1 MYRLQIITGSI
12 RPNRLLDSVT
22 PWVVRHARAHG
33 AFDVEVLDLR
43 EWALP
48 MFAEHAGSIG
58 DPTDPTYSDPVVKRW
73 NTTIAAGDG
82 YLFVTPEYNH
92 SVPAVLKNALE
103 TVFASFAFRN
113 KPAGFVGYS
122 TSVAGGARAIEHLAQ
137 IAIDHEM
144 VPPCCSVRRGARS
157 ATTASRPTRP
167 AGRASRSCSTTSP
180 GGSRHWPA
188 RGRRASCRR
197 PASGWPRRRRRAV
210 ERVTA

>member
-1 MYRLQIITGSI
+1 MYRLKIIPGSI
-12 RPNRLLDSVT
+12 RPNRLGDTVS
-22 PWVVRHARAHG
+22 PWVVRHARAHP
-33 AFDVEVLDLR
+33 AFGDVEVLDLR
-43 EWALP
+43 DWALP

-58 DPTDPTYSDPVVKRW
+58 NPADPTYSDPVVKRW
-73 NTTIAAGDG
+73 NATIASGEA

-144 VPPCCSVRRGARS
+144 VPLRTTVLLGQATGAFGDDGE
-157 ATTASRPTRP
+157 PTDP
-167 AGRASRSCSTTSP
+167 AARASLAALLDDLAWWAGALQQARAAGELP
-180 GGSRHWPA
+180 PA
-188 RGRRASCRR
+188 RFRMAAATRR
-197 PASGWPRRRRRAV
+197 
-210 ERVTA
+210 

>member
-122 TSVAGGARAIEHLAQ
+122 TGIAGGARAVEHLTQ
-137 IAIDHEM
+137 ITVDQEM
-144 VPPCCSVRRGARS
+144 VPLR
-157 ATTASRPTRP
+157 TTVLLGQ
-167 AGRASRSCSTTSP
+167 AGRAFGDDGEPADPASRTSLAVMLDDLAWWIAALARARAAGELP
-180 GGSRHWPA
+180 PA
-188 RGRRASCRR
+188 RVRMAAATAARR
-197 PASGWPRRRRRAV
+197 
-210 ERVTA
+210 